1 MDATFGWT
9 MMAFFPPFVVLG
21 AKRWWWWWFL
31 AEEDEEALSS
41 PREEEEEH
49 WILTLFP
56 NDDAL
61 SADLIAS
68 LCVVFVCTTHAQL
81 ILVKKQQKNEKERNK
96 KRNKIS
102 LMFFSSS
109 LLKSGKNMGTENV
122 DQRTNRRPK
131 DRTDTSLISL
141 SLSLFCVVYAS
152 IHSSSSRKKKR
163 YRITRPKKAQ
173 RILPPSPSFSQFA
186 LSRWCCC
193 FIREREDEE
202 SEHPPKEEK
211 QTNKGRVKQ
220 KISKSANVAFF
231 SEQERQ
237 RF

>member
-1 MDATFGWT
+1 MYYT
-9 MMAFFPPFVVLG
+9 
-21 AKRWWWWWFL
+21 R
-31 AEEDEEALSS
+31 S
-41 PREEEEEH
+41 
-49 WILTLFP
+49 LFWC
-56 NDDAL
+56 NTK
-61 SADLIAS
+61 SKS
-68 LCVVFVCTTHAQL
+68 
-81 ILVKKQQKNEKERNK
+81 VKKTAKQEK
-96 KRNKIS
+96 NKI
-102 LMFFSSS
+102 FFDVFSSS

-202 SEHPPKEEK
+202 SEHPPQGRK
-211 QTNKGRVKQ
+211 TNK
-220 KISKSANVAFF
+220 
-231 SEQERQ
+231 Q
-237 RF
+237 RTGETKNLKKCQRGIFQRARAAEILGDFWRRLFTKN

>member
-1 MDATFGWT
+1 
-9 MMAFFPPFVVLG
+9 VQ
-21 AKRWWWWWFL
+21 
-31 AEEDEEALSS
+31 
-41 PREEEEEH
+41 H
-49 WILTLFP
+49 
-56 NDDAL
+56 
-61 SADLIAS
+61 
-68 LCVVFVCTTHAQL
+68 
-81 ILVKKQQKNEKERNK
+81 KKQKREKDCETRKEQNFLRCFFLLPPK
-96 KRNKIS
+96 KRK
-102 LMFFSSS
+102 
-109 LLKSGKNMGTENV
+109 KYGHRKC
-122 DQRTNRRPK
+122 RPK
-131 DRTDTSLISL
+131 DKQATKGQDGHISNLSL